1 MRKPPLVPAV
11 TTPVIEE
18 RVERPSLGRLPSILN
33 SSALAITNSR
43 VLVGWFRSGAASKAI
58 VTVDVSMAPGDG
70 RASTVRRLLI
80 IMVVEA

>member
-1 MRKPPLVPAV
+1 M
-11 TTPVIEE
+11 
-18 RVERPSLGRLPSILN
+18 N